1 MVGGSSPSGPTRFS
15 RQTSSARRCRRAA
28 PQPWGVGGPHP
39 NTAVSAGRA
48 PALQCR
54 RAAPLPGGRF
64 GGRRG
69 IDPETEP
76 GNPVWS
82 RPGASAWGGGL
93 RQRPG
98 SRAWVKG
105 LGQGPG
111 GGLGGLGRPDVPRR
125 LATGAPDAA
134 VRHAG
139 RTSCGGGRALWR
151 SRRWRKGARGGW
163 PGAGRCGKKVG
174 AAARKKPR
182 FQRGRSRAPRQQKP
196 AHPTN
201 IARRRSL
208 IRSPPGFFAASG
220 SPPWPHSEATAAVQ
234 QNQCC
239 GGGNSRPGH
248 SVAGPMQPQG
258 QCSRRADAAAGP
270 MQPAQITARRPE
282 TVAVAAISA
291 SARARSRAIS
301 ARACVSG
308 RLAGSSAAISARA
321 RSRAASQPPLRP
333 DLS

>member
-1 MVGGSSPSGPTRFS
+1 MSAGCAP
-15 RQTSSARRCRRAA
+15 ARRSFWRPPWHRPGNRARQSCVESA
-28 PQPWGVGGPHP
+28 WSVG
-39 NTAVSAGRA
+39 
-48 PALQCR
+48 L
-54 RAAPLPGGRF
+54 
-64 GGRRG
+64 GRRL
-69 IDPETEP
+69 
-76 GNPVWS
+76 
-82 RPGASAWGGGL
+82 AAKAWFKGL
-93 RQRPG
+93 GQGPG

-163 PGAGRCGKKVG
+163 PGAGRCGKKVGAAARKSALRRESRRCGKKVG

-321 RSRAASQPPLRP
+321 RSRAASQAPLRP